1 METNQDNQDNQ
12 TLKSIVNEI
21 LSNAEGDVIN
31 YCFFQQDGIGPYN
44 GEFYYKGQ
52 EDTYNALQEAGIT
65 AECAD
70 SYGGEGQGENY
81 WTIYEF
87 SNGNESV
94 YVQFDGWYASYNG
107 SEFDEWFFVEPK
119 EVKVVKFSRCK

>member
-1 METNQDNQDNQ
+1 MENQ
-12 TLKSIVNEI
+12 TTQSLKGMVAQI
-21 LSNAEGDVIN
+21 LNNAAFSVIDG
-31 YCFFQQDGIGPYN
+31 CFFKQEGIKPYN
-44 GEFYYKGQ
+44 GKFYYEGQ
-52 EDTYNALQEAGIT
+52 EDTYNALQASGIT
-65 AECAD
+65 AECAECANG
-70 SYGGEGQGENY
+70 YGGEGKGEDY
-81 WTIYEF
+81 WTVYKF